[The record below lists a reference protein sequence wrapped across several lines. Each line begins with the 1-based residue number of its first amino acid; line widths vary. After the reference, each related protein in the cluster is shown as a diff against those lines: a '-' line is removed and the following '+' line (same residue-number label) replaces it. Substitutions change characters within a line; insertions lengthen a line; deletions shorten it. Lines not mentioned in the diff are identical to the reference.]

1 MGTACELCELTLGPH
16 LKHLCLKKKKKN
28 AENISN
34 LVKHYSSLLEQL
46 VLIHVT

>member
-1 MGTACELCELTLGPH
+1 METACELTLEPH
-16 LKHLCLKKKKKN
+16 LKHLCFKKN